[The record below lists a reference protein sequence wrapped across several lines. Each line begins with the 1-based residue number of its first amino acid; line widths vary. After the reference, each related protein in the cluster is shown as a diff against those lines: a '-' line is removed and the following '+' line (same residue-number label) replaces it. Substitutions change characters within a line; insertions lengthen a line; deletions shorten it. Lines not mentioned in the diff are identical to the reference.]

1 MFLLK
6 NPVDVSTHARSLPDM
21 DLMDALSPAR
31 VRVLSAGTKLSALR
45 ELIDLMSSTGAVSD
59 GSELERLIL
68 EREALMS
75 TGIGLGIAVPHA
87 RLPEIQTSVIALGT
101 SPGGIQDYE
110 SIDGST
116 VRIVAM
122 IVTGTQ
128 RQREYIE
135 LLSSLARLF
144 KDESARERVLQA
156 RDSSQLWAA
165 LKHEKAGLLA

>member
-1 MFLLK
+1 
-6 NPVDVSTHARSLPDM
+6 M
-21 DLMDALSPAR
+21 DLMDALAPER
-31 VRVLSAGTKLSALR
+31 VKVLDGRSKHDALKELIALLVSAGA
-45 ELIDLMSSTGAVSD
+45 ISD
-59 GSELERLIL
+59 GTELERLIQ

-87 RLPEIQTSVIALGT
+87 RLPQINSSVIALGT
-101 SPGGIQDYE
+101 SPGGIPDYE

-116 VRIVAM
+116 VHIVAM

-144 KDESARERVLQA
+144 KEESTRDRVLSARNSKE
-156 RDSSQLWAA
+156 LWET
-165 LKHEKAGLLA
+165 LKHERSGLLT

>member
-1 MFLLK
+1 
-6 NPVDVSTHARSLPDM
+6 
-21 DLMDALSPAR
+21 MDALASERVKVLEAR
-31 VRVLSAGTKLSALR
+31 SKQEALL
-45 ELIDLMSSTGAVSD
+45 ELISLLTGAGVIAD
-59 GSELERLIL
+59 GAELERLIQ

-87 RLPEIQTSVIALGT
+87 RLPQVNSSVIALGT
-101 SPGGIQDYE
+101 SPEGIPDYE

-116 VRIVAM
+116 VHIVAM

-144 KDESARERVLQA
+144 KEESARDRVL
-156 RDSSQLWAA
+156 SSRTSAELWET

>member
-1 MFLLK
+1 
-6 NPVDVSTHARSLPDM
+6 M
-21 DLMDALSPAR
+21 DLMDALAPER
-31 VRVLSAGTKLSALR
+31 VKVLDGRSKHDALKELIALLMSAGA
-45 ELIDLMSSTGAVSD
+45 ISD
-59 GSELERLIL
+59 GTELERLIQ

-87 RLPEIQTSVIALGT
+87 RLPQINSSVIALGT
-101 SPGGIQDYE
+101 SPEGIPDYE

-116 VRIVAM
+116 VHIVAM

-144 KDESARERVLQA
+144 KEESTRDRVLSARNSKE
-156 RDSSQLWAA
+156 LWET
-165 LKHEKAGLLA
+165 LKHEKSGLLT

>member
-1 MFLLK
+1 
-6 NPVDVSTHARSLPDM
+6 M
-21 DLMDALSPAR
+21 DLMDALAPERAK
-31 VRVLSAGTKLSALR
+31 VLDGRSKHDALK
-45 ELIDLMSSTGAVSD
+45 ELIALLVSTGAISD
-59 GSELERLIL
+59 GTELERLIQ

-87 RLPEIQTSVIALGT
+87 RLPQINSSVIALGT
-101 SPGGIQDYE
+101 SPEGIPDYE

-116 VRIVAM
+116 VHIVAM

-144 KDESARERVLQA
+144 KEESTRDRVLSARNSKE
-156 RDSSQLWAA
+156 LWET
-165 LKHEKAGLLA
+165 LKHEKSGRVT

>member
-1 MFLLK
+1 
-6 NPVDVSTHARSLPDM
+6 M
-21 DLMDALSPAR
+21 DLMDALASER
-31 VRVLSAGTKLSALR
+31 VKVLDGRSKHDALNELISLLVSAGA
-45 ELIDLMSSTGAVSD
+45 ISD
-59 GSELERLIL
+59 GMELERLIQ

-87 RLPEIQTSVIALGT
+87 RLPQINSSVIALGT
-101 SPGGIQDYE
+101 SPEGIPDYE

-116 VRIVAM
+116 VHIVAM

-144 KDESARERVLQA
+144 KEESTRDRVLSARNSKE
-156 RDSSQLWAA
+156 LWET
-165 LKHEKAGLLA
+165 LKHEKSGLLT

>member
-1 MFLLK
+1 
-6 NPVDVSTHARSLPDM
+6 M
-21 DLMDALSPAR
+21 DLMDALAPER
-31 VRVLSAGTKLSALR
+31 VKVLEAGSKQDALT
-45 ELIDLMSSTGAVSD
+45 ELISLLATAGAVSD
-59 GSELERLIL
+59 STELARLIQ

-87 RLPEIQTSVIALGT
+87 RLPQVNSSVIALGT
-101 SPGGIQDYE
+101 SPDGLQDYE

-116 VRIVAM
+116 VHIVAM

-144 KDESARERVLQA
+144 KEESARDRVLSA
-156 RDSSQLWAA
+156 RNASELWES